1 MSSLPTTSIEV
12 NEQPRTNRKVV
23 SAVSIGLAVFGCSML
38 VSNMKSTSAEVVS
51 EVAPSQPIS
60 SLTGY
65 IPSASSENLIKTAGS
80 PTKSPSSGVHKVK
93 KSIIIITSV
102 YNNIP
107 SNINPIF
114 IFNMTSIFIH
124 TFFPIPHR
132 QLIPLH
138 TFIPSFV

>member
-51 EVAPSQPIS
+51 EVAPSQPIR

-93 KSIIIITSV
+93 KSIHSYCILTKISLQTSTLSLFLMQQLFSYV
-102 YNNIP
+102 Y
-107 SNINPIF
+107 
-114 IFNMTSIFIH
+114 
-124 TFFPIPHR
+124 FFPF
-132 QLIPLH
+132 
-138 TFIPSFV
+138 FIVN